1 MPLPPYPSD
10 TADVRRTKYT
20 TDSTSP
26 KPAVGVT
33 TDDRVFALDSVRAF
47 RVGLQ
52 AAEGQKL
59 TGSGTLRT
67 HFLDSLAGAGAWGPN
82 PDLDL
87 QVPAGAAGE
96 SMYWLPDVPVLVP
109 TGRMHL
115 QPDGVGVSGGQVT
128 VHVIGWAGSR

>member
-20 TDSTSP
+20 VDASSP
-26 KPAVGVT
+26 PPAVGVT
-33 TDDRVFALDSVRAF
+33 TDEKVFSLDSVRAF

-52 AAEGQKL
+52 AAEGQTL

-67 HFLDSLAGAGAWGPN
+67 YFLDALAGAGTWGPS

-87 QVPAGAAGE
+87 PVPAGAAGK
-96 SMYWLPDVPVLVP
+96 SLYWLPDVQVLVP
-109 TGRMHL
+109 SGRMHL
-115 QPDGVGVSGGQVT
+115 QPDGVGVSDGQVT
-128 VHVIGWAGSR
+128 VHIVGWAGAR